1 MPKVKIKKKQ
11 IKDEGITQMFN
22 QMLGV
27 DGVNPDIVIPK
38 YKTISTKIK
47 AVIKLLRFS
56 VEDTFSKFGDQKDSS
71 DKILTY
77 CNTLSEIK
85 FLDTKDNSP
94 ENITLMANHYVKL
107 KSNNDIRFLILTCKN
122 LITYKNFLN
131 DLEDNGSFIL
141 REPGFTFCP
150 FPFSD
155 LNIKAI
161 WQNKNVTIKIKKY
174 ILTVMRIMLN
184 NCMVIYKTLTSP
196 DVDVSEFSEIIVK
209 SIANIKKQIP
219 RCEKAFDQIEK
230 SISLLE
236 NNFDGYYKDFIQS
249 QNPSTI
255 IESFVID
262 VSDSTKADPQTTR
275 QFRKIINFYREK
287 TQGKIK
293 DPKLK
298 AVFDALNSNINAMN
312 MDNKEDP
319 KDK

>member
-1 MPKVKIKKKQ
+1 MPRVKIKKKQ

-27 DGVNPDIVIPK
+27 DDVNPDIVVPK
-38 YKTISTKIK
+38 YKIISTKIK
-47 AVIKLLRFS
+47 AVIKLLNFS
-56 VEDTFSKFGDQKDSS
+56 VEDTFSKFGDQKICS
-71 DKILTY
+71 DQILAY
-77 CNTLSEIK
+77 CKTLSEIN
-85 FLDTKDNSP
+85 FLDVKDNSE
-94 ENITLMANHYVKL
+94 ENRKEMAKHYVKL
-107 KSNNDIRFLILTCKN
+107 KSNNDIRFLVLTCKN
-122 LITYKNFLN
+122 LITYKKYLN
-131 DLEDNGSFIL
+131 DVADNGSFIL
-141 REPGFTFCP
+141 REPGFTFSP
-150 FPFSD
+150 FSFSD

-161 WQNKNVTIKIKKY
+161 WQNKNITMKIKRY
-174 ILTVMRIMLN
+174 ILTVMRIILN
-184 NCMVIYKTLTSP
+184 NCLVIYKTLTSP

-209 SIANIKKQIP
+209 SIAAIKKQIP
-219 RCEKAFDQIEK
+219 RCDKAFTQIEN

-262 VSDSTKADPQTTR
+262 VSDSTKADTQTTR

-312 MDNKEDP
+312 MNVEKQV
-319 KDK
+319 DK